1 MDMNSSSDDPLT
13 SSELRIVLVRGWRVI
28 AASTLLLGVAAA
40 LYGFLMTPVYRV
52 MTVLIPDETGERSS
66 VLNSALGQLGGL
78 AAITGSLGFGGATQ
92 TATTEALAVLQS
104 RQFLQEFIEKNSLMP
119 KLFPKDWD
127 REANNWKPSLRKIPT
142 PYMAYK
148 RLSQDIMDVYQ
159 DKKTNLVT
167 VVINW
172 TNREEA
178 AEWANKLVDMVNARM
193 RERAIAEADQTI
205 QFLQQELPAANTVEV
220 RLAISSMMESQLK
233 VKAVASVR
241 KQYAFRVI
249 DPAIAADKDVVLRP
263 HKGLY
268 ILIGL
273 VVGLLLGVAAAFLT
287 TNRPKHRANPP

>member
-13 SSELRIVLVRGWRVI
+13 TSELRIVLVRGWRVI

-172 TNREEA
+172 TNWMVWSASAMALSRIRAFTMSTSLFAHSA
-178 AEWANKLVDMVNARM
+178 ASSRLVQLMTTV
-193 RERAIAEADQTI
+193 TKFV
-205 QFLQQELPAANTVEV
+205 FLSWYTSIMSCDN
-220 RLAISSMMESQLK
+220 RL
-233 VKAVASVR
+233 
-241 KQYAFRVI
+241 YAM
-249 DPAIAADKDVVLRP
+249 
-263 HKGLY
+263 
-268 ILIGL
+268 
-273 VVGLLLGVAAAFLT
+273 
-287 TNRPKHRANPP
+287 